1 MTAPVCARCDAIV
14 TTDRSMPTTPTR
26 IPTRRVSGSA
36 TCSGLTSISGM
47 AQGILTIDTK
57 DVAWRARRHAARGN
71 SFDDAQAWIGARNA
85 EHAAAYDF
93 DDFAERGGFG
103 DEFADFSLG
112 TRELHDVARGIGGQ
126 HPAAGAAHQRSHG
139 FDALRQE

>member
-57 DVAWRARRHAARGN
+57 DVARRRRRTRRHAARSGN
-71 SFDDAQAWIGARNA
+71 SFDDAQARIGARNA

-103 DEFADFSLG
+103 DEFADFGL
-112 TRELHDVARGIGGQ
+112 EI
-126 HPAAGAAHQRSHG
+126 
-139 FDALRQE
+139 